1 MIRPEGIYQ
10 AFLVNAIRKFSFEGI
25 IPKLVAGICENLYTA
40 EKTREGF
47 VRGKGFGPLL
57 LIFLLLLT
65 GDVDAGT
72 AAIRDLRELKQ
83 DPVAYVD
90 RRTADQLLLLEEEQ
104 RSLNAA
110 YDVLQFAPW
119 HLTTPRHTLEQVS
132 WGFKEYGNNPGYGS
146 DGRRHPRDWVQKMA
160 FNAHIE
166 DYPQGG
172 FPAVTVKRIDFRVLP
187 TRERHSTLPK
197 RLGKHYPFD
206 NLQESSAP
214 PGTPVLVTHRSR
226 DRKWLL
232 TETSYALGWVPA
244 TDLAAVDPEFMRS
257 WESGRYAVITRD
269 KTPVRDEK
277 GIRRF
282 RAPVGAVFP
291 KVGEDA
297 RDTWIL
303 TALRDDRGKAL
314 LRKARV
320 AKAAAAD
327 KPLSLTPRHAAKLA
341 AELIGEP
348 YGWGGLDDKR
358 DCSALIRDLFT
369 PFGLWLPRNSKEQ
382 AEAGRFISL
391 RGLPPAE
398 KTALIVSRGVP
409 WRTLLWTPGH
419 IMLYIGVHQGQPLIF
434 HSFWSVTTRDAA
446 GNKGRV
452 IVGRAAVTTLHP
464 GRELSGGDLPRND
477 VEGMTL
483 LGEPPESGS
492 MPVAATVATP

>member
-1 MIRPEGIYQ
+1 
-10 AFLVNAIRKFSFEGI
+10 
-25 IPKLVAGICENLYTA
+25 
-40 EKTREGF
+40 
-47 VRGKGFGPLL
+47 VRGKGFGSIRSIALL
-57 LIFLLLLT
+57 PALGLLLLAGG
-65 GDVDAGT
+65 GDVGE
-72 AAIRDLRELKQ
+72 AAIRDLRELRQ
-83 DPVAYVD
+83 DPLAYIESG
-90 RRTADQLLLLEEEQ
+90 TAELPLLSGEEQ
-104 RSLNAA
+104 GILNAA

-119 HLTTPRHTLEQVS
+119 HLTSPRHTLEQVS
-132 WGFKEYGNNPGYGS
+132 WGFKEYGNNPGYGK
-146 DGRRHPRDWVQKMA
+146 DGRRHPRDWVRRMA
-160 FNAHIE
+160 LNAHID

-187 TRERHSTLPK
+187 TRERHSGFPK
-197 RLGKHYPFD
+197 RLGKDYPFD

-214 PGTPVLVTHRSR
+214 PGTPVLVTHCSR

-244 TDLAAVDPEFMRS
+244 TDVAAVDTEFMRS

-269 KTPVRDEK
+269 KAPVRDEK
-277 GIRRF
+277 GILRF
-282 RAPVGAVFP
+282 RVPLGAVFP

-297 RDTWIL
+297 GHAWIL
-303 TALRDDRGKAL
+303 TAVRDTQGKAHL
-314 LRKARV
+314 KKAQV
-320 AKAAAAD
+320 PKAAAAD
-327 KPLSLTPRHAAKLA
+327 KPLLLTPRHAAKLA

-369 PFGLWLPRNSKEQ
+369 PFGLWLPRNSREQ

-398 KTALIVSRGVP
+398 KEALIVGRGVP

-419 IMLYIGVHQGQPLIF
+419 IMLYIGVHQGEPLIF
-434 HSFWSVTTRDAA
+434 HSFWSVKTRDAA

-464 GRELSGGDLPRND
+464 GRELSGSDLPRTD

-483 LGEPPESGS
+483 LGEQPEPGAT
-492 MPVAATVATP
+492 PVAAP

>member
-1 MIRPEGIYQ
+1 VG
-10 AFLVNAIRKFSFEGI
+10 K
-25 IPKLVAGICENLYTA
+25 
-40 EKTREGF
+40 
-47 VRGKGFGPLL
+47 KGFGPIRLILL
-57 LIFLLLLT
+57 LALPGLLLS
-65 GDVDAGT
+65 AGGAGAGRAT
-72 AAIRDLRELKQ
+72 IRDLRELKQ
-83 DPVAYVD
+83 DPVAYVEG
-90 RRTADQLLLLEEEQ
+90 RTADQPLLSTEQ
-104 RSLNAA
+104 QRNLNAA

-119 HLTTPRHTLEQVS
+119 HRTAPRHTLEQVS
-132 WGFKEYGNNPGYGS
+132 WGFKEYADNPGYGK
-146 DGRRHPRDWVQKMA
+146 DGRRHPRDWVRKMA
-160 FNAHIE
+160 SNAHLA

-187 TRERHSTLPK
+187 TRERHSGYPK
-197 RLGKHYPFD
+197 RFGKDYPFD

-269 KTPVRDEK
+269 KTPIRDEQ
-277 GIRRF
+277 GIIRF
-282 RAPVGAVFP
+282 RAPLGAVFP

-297 RDTWIL
+297 GHARIL
-303 TALRDDRGKAL
+303 TALRDDRGKAH
-314 LRKARV
+314 LRKVRV
-320 AKAAAAD
+320 PKAAAAD

-358 DCSALIRDLFT
+358 DCSAVIRDLFT
-369 PFGLWLPRNSKEQ
+369 PFGLWLPRNSREQ

-391 RGLPPAE
+391 HGLSPAE
-398 KTALIVSRGVP
+398 KEASIVSRGVP

-419 IMLYIGVHQGQPLIF
+419 IMLYIGVHRGQPLIF
-434 HSFWSVTTRDAA
+434 HSFWSIKTRDAA
-446 GNKGRV
+446 GNRGRV
-452 IVGRAAVTTLHP
+452 IVGHAAVTTLQP
-464 GRELSGGDLPRND
+464 GRELSGRNLPRSD

-483 LGEPPESGS
+483 LGEPPETGVS
-492 MPVAATVATP
+492 PAATMAATP

>member
-1 MIRPEGIYQ
+1 MR
-10 AFLVNAIRKFSFEGI
+10 
-25 IPKLVAGICENLYTA
+25 
-40 EKTREGF
+40 EKR
-47 VRGKGFGPLL
+47 FGPIL
-57 LIFLLLLT
+57 LIMLLILPGLLLLA
-65 GDVDAGT
+65 GAADAGEAT
-72 AAIRDLRELKQ
+72 IRDLRELKQ
-83 DPVAYVD
+83 DPVAYVE
-90 RRTADQLLLLEEEQ
+90 RRTADQPLLPVKEQ
-104 RSLNAA
+104 SSLNAA

-132 WGFKEYGNNPGYGS
+132 WGFKEYADNPGYGK
-146 DGRRHPRDWVQKMA
+146 DGRRHPRDWVRKMA
-160 FNAHIE
+160 LNAHID
-166 DYPQGG
+166 DYPRGG

-187 TRERHSTLPK
+187 TRERHLGFPK
-197 RLGKHYPFD
+197 RHGKDYPFD

-269 KTPVRDEK
+269 KTLVRDEK
-277 GIRRF
+277 GIPRF
-282 RAPVGAVFP
+282 RAPLGAVFP
-291 KVGEDA
+291 RVGEDSGH
-297 RDTWIL
+297 TWIL
-303 TALRDDRGKAL
+303 TALRDRQGKAH

-320 AKAAAAD
+320 PKAAAAV
-327 KPLSLTPRHAAKLA
+327 KPLSLTARHAAKLA

-369 PFGLWLPRNSKEQ
+369 PFGLWLPRNSREQ
-382 AEAGRFISL
+382 AEAGRFVSL
-391 RGLPPAE
+391 RGLPPAQKE
-398 KTALIVSRGVP
+398 ALIVSRGVP
-409 WRTLLWTPGH
+409 WLTLLWTPGH
-419 IMLYIGVHQGQPLIF
+419 IMLYIGVHQGQPRIF
-434 HSFWSVTTRDAA
+434 HSFWSVKTRDAA

-464 GRELSGGDLPRND
+464 GRELSGRDLPRAD

-483 LGEPPESGS
+483 LGEPPEIGAT
-492 MPVAATVATP
+492 PVVATVTTP